1 MCFIMLCVI
10 QEVKKDISLNICVK
24 EILLD
29 IINCD
34 ISVVISLLLFYD
46 FMFYSRSEKKVVDI
60 YKKTKKK
67 HLYILMY
74 YYYLAFQTLLD
85 NLTFEKE

>member
-60 YKKTKKK
+60 YKKKKK
-67 HLYILMY
+67 TSVYINV
-74 YYYLAFQTLLD
+74 LLLSCIP
-85 NLTFEKE
+85 NIAR